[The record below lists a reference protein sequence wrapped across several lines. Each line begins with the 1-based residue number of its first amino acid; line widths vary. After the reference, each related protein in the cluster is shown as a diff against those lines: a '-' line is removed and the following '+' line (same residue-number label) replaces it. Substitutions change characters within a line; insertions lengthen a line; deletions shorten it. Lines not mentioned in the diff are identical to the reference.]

1 MLAEIINAI
10 DVAYSVMATMGIL
23 HGQRVLNAMS
33 AVHKFQLEIWR
44 QAQLFEKIIKY
55 LLMGGYN
62 IEDYFSGDSTKLKQ
76 SQTNTN
82 NRLNRHVRGCLL
94 GRIVGKCQV
103 RILNP

>member
-44 QAQLFEKIIKY
+44 QAQL
-55 LLMGGYN
+55 
-62 IEDYFSGDSTKLKQ
+62 LKK
-76 SQTNTN
+76 S
-82 NRLNRHVRGCLL
+82 
-94 GRIVGKCQV
+94 
-103 RILNP
+103 